1 MDVKYVT
8 AHKGNRKMTILDQ
21 FSLHGKTALVTGG
34 AGMYGQQI
42 VRSLAEAGARVFIA
56 SRNLETLET
65 IAGGYRDQGR
75 DVQALQLDQ
84 GDEASVLAARD
95 IIRDECGRLDIL
107 VNNAVARPLT
117 NEYFSD
123 VEELDKSMHING
135 TGLIVL
141 TRAMGE
147 IMADGGSIINIGSI
161 MGLTGLESANYKGT
175 DMSGW
180 IPDYYFHKG
189 GMANLTRFL
198 ASYYGPR
205 AIRVN
210 CVHPGGLQTPNHP
223 DAFVRNYSERTCLG
237 RMANDTDLMGCIVF
251 LAADASAYITGT
263 NIPVDGGYTAK

>member
-1 MDVKYVT
+1 MNV
-8 AHKGNRKMTILDQ
+8 LDM
-21 FSLHGKTALVTGG
+21 FDLTGKTALLTGG

-42 VRSLAEAGARVFIA
+42 LRALAEAGARVYIA
-56 SRNLETLET
+56 SRKVEELEE
-65 IAGGYRDQGR
+65 IAAEYREAGQ

-84 GDEASVLAARD
+84 ADEDSVMNVRD
-95 IIRDECGRLDIL
+95 RIKEENETLDIL

-117 NEYFSD
+117 NGYFSD
-123 VEELDKSMHING
+123 AEEIERSMQVNG
-135 TGLIVL
+135 TGLIIL

-161 MGLTGLESANYKGT
+161 MGLTGIEPANYKGT

-189 GMANLTRFL
+189 GMTNLTRFL

-205 AIRVN
+205 GIRVN
-210 CVHPGGLQTPNHP
+210 CLHPGGLQVPQHP
-223 DAFVRNYSERTCLG
+223 DKFVENYSERTCLG
-237 RMANDTDLMGCIVF
+237 RMANDTDLLGSVVF
-251 LAADASAYITGT
+251 LASGASTYVTGT